1 MTVGDLTLED
11 GSISVTDADN
21 ASSLSITN
29 NTITDAKGISVTMDA
44 LTTGD
49 MLYLDNGGSS
59 ITGDGKFI
67 NCNNDDTSVFS
78 VASGGLTTIAGD
90 SSGTDALIITN
101 GDILVSSGNIDMTVG
116 DLTLEDGSISVTDA
130 DNASSLS
137 ITNNTITDTDALVD
151 ISSSSIT
158 TGAMMLSL
166 IHI

>member
-1 MTVGDLTLED
+1 
-11 GSISVTDADN
+11 
-21 ASSLSITN
+21 
-29 NTITDAKGISVTMDA
+29 MDA

-116 DLTLEDGSISVTDA
+116 DLTLADGSISVTDA
-130 DNASSLS
+130 DNASSLT

-151 ISSSSIT
+151 IRSSSIT
-158 TGAMMLSL
+158 RIEKVLESL
-166 IHI
+166 CILELASFSLTFFTYTRMDTHILVYIYSCLYPITKKHPYYR